1 MSEGGVRPKANISLL
16 SKVWNTKAKPMVYQ
30 SSFMVVAT
38 CLVGL
43 RKEDNEERI
52 YPTPFSYQVLSS
64 HEFYKNLD

>member
-38 CLVGL
+38 CLVG
-43 RKEDNEERI
+43 
-52 YPTPFSYQVLSS
+52 
-64 HEFYKNLD
+64 